1 MYSQSESVS
10 KINAKASGTDAVPC
24 VKVRWPRAT
33 IHWYQTTDVKRG
45 GLRIDGNSGAVDAV
59 RHMLREAFPPPELM
73 AASSEAPRWAASGR
87 SPTYTSEQSLLSS
100 PVSRPVS
107 L

>member
-1 MYSQSESVS
+1 MARCGIYVDRLYSQSESVS

-45 GLRIDGNSGAVDAV
+45 GLRLDGSSSAVDAV

-73 AASSEAPRWAASGR
+73 AASSEAHALGGKRA
-87 SPTYTSEQSLLSS
+87 
-100 PVSRPVS
+100 VSYLHV
-107 L
+107 